1 MVVLFFYCTRRGQHV
16 EAEGSALRMLS
27 APGSQR
33 QALRTIK
40 KAAYSLPGNVIKQ
53 LTPGKGR
60 RLEDEVCTQK
70 KLARGPILYLR
81 INDDGE
87 RGAISIP
94 CGNIY

>member
-1 MVVLFFYCTRRGQHV
+1 V

-40 KAAYSLPGNVIKQ
+40 NAAYSLPGHVIKQ
-53 LTPGKGR
+53 LTLGKDR

-70 KLARGPILYLR
+70 
-81 INDDGE
+81 N
-87 RGAISIP
+87 
-94 CGNIY
+94 